1 MTPGRGGTKASA
13 PRGKAR
19 RGSGSGS
26 GGGSAG
32 RTITRRTI
40 IAAAAI
46 FALLMAA
53 YTIIGVPA
61 SIREGDEVRLFIRK
75 GSSFREAADSLKAG
89 GVVASA
95 RLFSLYARAR
105 GMDRSLRWGTYVI
118 RDAMSW
124 EQVLTSLRLG
134 RGVVH
139 TVTIPEGWTIAQ
151 ITPVLAEA
159 LDLAPDSI
167 AAAVRDTALLHRLDI
182 PTPTLEGYL
191 FPDTYTFADRST
203 ARDAVRSM
211 VERFER
217 EWRPQW
223 DSILPSLK
231 LRRHDIVTL
240 ASIVE
245 AEVRRGEERPIVAAV
260 YLNRLR
266 IGMALQADPTIHY
279 ALGRRP
285 GRVLFRD
292 LRVKSPYNT
301 YLNRGLPPGPI
312 GSPGGASLL
321 ASLKPAKVPYR
332 FFVAAPDGHHEFRRT
347 YAEHLEAIR
356 MIRSRART
364 DTTGDSSGAAAN
376 AAPKVPRAKTP

>member
-1 MTPGRGGTKASA
+1 MTAARRDQGAKPS
-13 PRGKAR
+13 RGKAR
-19 RGSGSGS
+19 P
-26 GGGSAG
+26 GGAG
-32 RTITRRTI
+32 RTTARTFTRRTF
-40 IAAAAI
+40 IAAGAV
-46 FALLMAA
+46 FALLTAA
-53 YTIIGVPA
+53 YTIIGIPA
-61 SIREGDEVRLFIRK
+61 AIREGDEVRLFIRK
-75 GSSFREAADSLKAG
+75 GSSFREAADSLQAG

-151 ITPVLAEA
+151 MTPVLAEA
-159 LDLAPDSI
+159 LDLSPDSI
-167 AAAVRDTALLHRLDI
+167 AVAVRDTALLHRLDI

-191 FPDTYTFADRST
+191 FPDTYTFADRSS

-211 VERFER
+211 VDRFEQ

-223 DSILPSLK
+223 DSLLPPLK
-231 LRRHDIVTL
+231 LKRHDIVTL

-245 AEVRRGEERPIVAAV
+245 AEVRRGEERPVVAAV
-260 YLNRLR
+260 YLNRLKV
-266 IGMALQADPTIHY
+266 GMALQADPTINY

-285 GRVLFRD
+285 GRVLFKD

-332 FFVAAPDGHHEFRRT
+332 FFVAAADGHHEFRRT

-356 MIRSRART
+356 MVRSRPRA
-364 DTTGDSSGAAAN
+364 DTTADSTNASTAK
-376 AAPKVPRAKTP
+376 AAPKAPRAKTP